1 MNRSVIRNILLFLS
15 ISRFFNSLRYTY
27 FGKYF
32 NEFQDLKIYKKKNFT
47 AKPIKKLS
55 YIQGIEYLSKNFNNF
70 LKEEQILHQLINVEY
85 ISEKRAKDRNSERS
99 PMKIT
104 EYKEIFL

>member
-1 MNRSVIRNILLFLS
+1 MINMNFKSKINEINIIRLFVQNVHVLPFKPISTWEEISVYPMNRSVIRNILLFLS

-55 YIQGIEYLSKNFNNF
+55 YI
-70 LKEEQILHQLINVEY
+70 
-85 ISEKRAKDRNSERS
+85 
-99 PMKIT
+99 
-104 EYKEIFL
+104 